1 MTDNRLDCD
10 IVQDLLPSYADG
22 LTRETTNKAVE
33 AHLAQCS
40 SCAETLLL
48 MKEPEKRENQTVE
61 VDYLKKV
68 HRRMSHVGMICGIV
82 MMLIGMFTIFAKV
95 FLIGNLANADEV
107 NYQIYVSGQTVY
119 TTLNLKSST
128 SAIARVV
135 FEESAGIV
143 NVKVYTAPKAFF
155 NKGVVEKTY
164 TAHNDVVGMVRSNA
178 SILWQDGISISP
190 MTSKLFANQNPYVGD
205 ISGNGRIATILGVMD
220 QFGSCTTELQT
231 STEPYGWI
239 LNLENTLQSIDENA
253 AKEVMT
259 ADSYVMLA
267 CINNLGYVTWRYN
280 TEGNQQIYT
289 VTQEEASSYVRGDI
303 KNCYT
308 SITELE
314 ALIQSLSMKWS
325 SVRETLQETGKFC
338 INLCNYSTEDIY
350 GIEMNYYIG
359 DNLIGTRVFNNEDD
373 SVWKQNE
380 EYFFEFTPENF
391 KQDTLASDLLNFH
404 FDLSVIDKDGRKAEV
419 CKDRILQAR
428 YAWLYF
434 YSLTGDYEE
443 GFTLNEG

>member
-1 MTDNRLDCD
+1 
-10 IVQDLLPSYADG
+10 
-22 LTRETTNKAVE
+22 
-33 AHLAQCS
+33 
-40 SCAETLLL
+40 
-48 MKEPEKRENQTVE
+48 
-61 VDYLKKV
+61 
-68 HRRMSHVGMICGIV
+68 
-82 MMLIGMFTIFAKV
+82 
-95 FLIGNLANADEV
+95 
-107 NYQIYVSGQTVY
+107 
-119 TTLNLKSST
+119 
-128 SAIARVV
+128 
-135 FEESAGIV
+135 
-143 NVKVYTAPKAFF
+143 
-155 NKGVVEKTY
+155 
-164 TAHNDVVGMVRSNA
+164 
-178 SILWQDGISISP
+178 

-280 TEGNQQIYT
+280 TEVGQQEHTI
-289 VTQEEASSYVRGDI
+289 TQEDANRYVNGDI
-303 KNCYT
+303 KSSYT
-308 SITELE
+308 SIIDLE